1 MRETP
6 RKVVLIGL
14 FAPPIFA
21 SEEETKRAR
30 VFRDVVLMTML
41 IVSALFPIIMVGQPS
56 TIPRALYALIVLDTL
71 GLILLEVSR
80 RARTHVASVL
90 FISGLVLLVTTMALT
105 AGGIRSVGA
114 TMYFVIVLM
123 AGLLLG
129 ERGGVITALVCAAL
143 GLGLVGVEAFG
154 VLPAQTAPYSATTI
168 WLLNCI
174 YMGVV
179 IVLLRLATRT
189 ITAALRRA
197 ESELAERRNVEHQRE
212 RLVVDLGK
220 RVKELKLLHIAAQ
233 LLHDRS
239 FDRTVLTDLVRKLP
253 AAWMYPECCEARI
266 AYLDIEVSTPGFR
279 VSPWRQSEHF
289 ATKVGEGLIE
299 IVYLNEQPP
308 AHEGPFLA
316 EERQLLKSL
325 AEMLVASIERDRAQR
340 RRRQAEQDVKEN
352 QALLQTMIENTP
364 AAVAMFDMEMRYI
377 ACSRRWLNDYQLGNK
392 ELKGL
397 SHYEVFP
404 EISEDWKAVHRRCL
418 AGRIESREADRF
430 LRADGTEDIVR
441 WIVQPWRRG
450 SGEIGGITM
459 FTEVITDRKRD
470 EQERQALEARL
481 RQSQKMESLGTLAGG
496 IAHDFNN
503 ILGAIYGFAALLGE
517 DNANKADDQRFV
529 QRIRSACERGR
540 DLIAQI
546 RTFSL
551 AEGAEREVV
560 DMVRIVRQSSDMLLA
575 SFPISTRL
583 RFNYADEQ
591 LPVLGSD
598 ALLGQLIA
606 NLCINASEAL
616 DGNPGEVIVDIGRA
630 TSSDLKPLRAKAAIS
645 GERLIG
651 EIAPS
656 NDYAVLRISDTAGGI
671 SDAVLDRMFEPFFTT
686 KGRQRGTGLGL
697 AVVHGVIKSHGG
709 ACHVTSVP
717 GKGATFSVYLPLQQG
732 RVAQPKAGQPAA
744 DLHGGERL
752 LIVDDEP
759 DIVDMLS
766 IGLERLGYE
775 TVGVTDPFEA
785 LAAFEENPEAWDT
798 VITDQVMPQMSGVE
812 LVRKLKTVR
821 PAIKVVLCTGYG
833 EKAEESFSADWIDA
847 LVRKPADAA
856 IIASKLRK
864 LIDSRVV
871 P

>member
-1 MRETP
+1 
-6 RKVVLIGL
+6 
-14 FAPPIFA
+14 
-21 SEEETKRAR
+21 
-30 VFRDVVLMTML
+30 
-41 IVSALFPIIMVGQPS
+41 
-56 TIPRALYALIVLDTL
+56 
-71 GLILLEVSR
+71 
-80 RARTHVASVL
+80 
-90 FISGLVLLVTTMALT
+90 
-105 AGGIRSVGA
+105 
-114 TMYFVIVLM
+114 
-123 AGLLLG
+123 
-129 ERGGVITALVCAAL
+129 
-143 GLGLVGVEAFG
+143 
-154 VLPAQTAPYSATTI
+154 
-168 WLLNCI
+168 
-174 YMGVV
+174 
-179 IVLLRLATRT
+179 
-189 ITAALRRA
+189 
-197 ESELAERRNVEHQRE
+197 
-212 RLVVDLGK
+212 
-220 RVKELKLLHIAAQ
+220 
-233 LLHDRS
+233 
-239 FDRTVLTDLVRKLP
+239 
-253 AAWMYPECCEARI
+253 
-266 AYLDIEVSTPGFR
+266 
-279 VSPWRQSEHF
+279 
-289 ATKVGEGLIE
+289 
-299 IVYLNEQPP
+299 
-308 AHEGPFLA
+308 
-316 EERQLLKSL
+316 
-325 AEMLVASIERDRAQR
+325 
-340 RRRQAEQDVKEN
+340 
-352 QALLQTMIENTP
+352 
-364 AAVAMFDMEMRYI
+364 
-377 ACSRRWLNDYQLGNK
+377 
-392 ELKGL
+392 
-397 SHYEVFP
+397 
-404 EISEDWKAVHRRCL
+404 
-418 AGRIESREADRF
+418 
-430 LRADGTEDIVR
+430 
-441 WIVQPWRRG
+441 
-450 SGEIGGITM
+450 
-459 FTEVITDRKRD
+459 
-470 EQERQALEARL
+470 
-481 RQSQKMESLGTLAGG
+481 MESLGTLAGG

-503 ILGAIYGFAALLGE
+503 ILGAIYGFAALLGD

-591 LPVLGSD
+591 LPILGSD

-709 ACHVTSVP
+709 ACHVTTVP
-717 GKGATFSVYLPLQQG
+717 GKGTTFSIYLPLQQG